1 MSPFFFQKYWDIVG
15 PNVIEAVLSVIHSG
29 HYLRKMNFTNIVL
42 IPKKKKK
49 KMKTQIM
56 FDYHPISLEKV
67 VSKIVLKVIANRLK
81 TILPNVISDAQSAFV
96 PNRLI
101 TNNTTVAFEVLHRM
115 QNKRRGKRG

>member
-1 MSPFFFQKYWDIVG
+1 
-15 PNVIEAVLSVIHSG
+15 
-29 HYLRKMNFTNIVL
+29 
-42 IPKKKKK
+42 
-49 KMKTQIM
+49 M